1 MKFRHVGRIVYFC
14 AVFRKARAIIL
25 FYFLM
30 NLYIRYFQN
39 EILVKSVEE
48 ACDFLSSIPDIKVDD
63 ALANDLRRFLADPA
77 MYPKRY
83 KVKGKSYFI
92 VIKTPFETIKEF
104 QDEGAAKRE
113 GRELRQAERRDR
125 IDHITRLRVGWY
137 EACLTFKRVVS
148 HPTTQKFMYC
158 DTPFRARL
166 KATSVQD
173 CYNRIVD
180 HLRARRDVDP
190 RSQFPSVKG
199 RNFEYTFLGM
209 EG

>member
-1 MKFRHVGRIVYFC
+1 
-14 AVFRKARAIIL
+14 
-25 FYFLM
+25 M

-48 ACDFLSSIPDIKVDD
+48 ACVFLSSIPDIKVDD